1 MADPIRD
8 NVALSR
14 FELDLD
20 AGVAV
25 VTYRLLPGAIT
36 LVHTEVPAEVRGS
49 GVGSDF
55 VGRVLEQVRRR
66 GLKMVPQCS
75 FVRAFMA
82 KNLQFNDLLY

>member
-49 GVGSDF
+49 GV
-55 VGRVLEQVRRR
+55 VLEQVRRR

-75 FVRAFMA
+75 FIRAFMA
-82 KNLQFNDLLY
+82 KNQQFNDLLY